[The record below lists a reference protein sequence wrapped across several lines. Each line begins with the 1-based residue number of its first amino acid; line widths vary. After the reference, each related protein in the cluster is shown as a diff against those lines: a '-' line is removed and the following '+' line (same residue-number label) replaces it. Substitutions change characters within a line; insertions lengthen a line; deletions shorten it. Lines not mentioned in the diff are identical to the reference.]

1 MFGDAYRSH
10 NTYKWIAYTSAL
22 TVKNP
27 VVKKKN
33 ISKFSSKYL

>member
-27 VVKKKN
+27 VVKKK